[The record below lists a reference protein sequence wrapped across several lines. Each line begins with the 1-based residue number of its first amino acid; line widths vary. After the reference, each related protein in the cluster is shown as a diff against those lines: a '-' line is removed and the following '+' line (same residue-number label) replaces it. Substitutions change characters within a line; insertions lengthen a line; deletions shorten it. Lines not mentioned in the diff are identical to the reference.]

1 MDLQKQ
7 EKMILNNPS
16 HTDISIVIVNYNVKD
31 YLYSCIE
38 SIKQASK
45 NLKVQIIVVDNNS
58 EDGSVEFI
66 SRAFPNVEII
76 PLSEN
81 IGFGKANNLGFEKAA
96 GKYILILNP
105 DTLLQSDTLDEMYKY
120 MENHSEVGISVCKV
134 LNTDGSFQAS
144 CRRGF
149 PGPWSA
155 FSKLFGMQSLFPK
168 SKLFGKYN
176 LTYMPTDNT
185 YYVDAVTGAFMF
197 ARADV
202 IKQVNGFDPEFFM
215 YGEDLD
221 LCYRVVKAGYKNAYV
236 PTTSIIHHK
245 GESSKRSSLNEIN
258 LFYEAMEI
266 FVSKHYSNSRFFLA
280 LLKLGI
286 LTRAS
291 ISYLYKYKLDVKL
304 MAMDAIFII
313 IGILLGT
320 YMALGSPFGLQPYAY
335 PTVFIA
341 VIFITI
347 MANITAGGFFESTFS
362 PTKTIFGYAIS
373 FLVLS
378 TLIYFF
384 PGYRFSRGALLVTI
398 GFGMTGS
405 TLLRIVISAAASIK
419 NNYSDKQIVIVST
432 PEDALN
438 LHKLISENLPQ
449 LKILGF
455 IHSKPAQ
462 DDAFPLKWLGTINHL
477 NSIIENEK
485 ISDVIVT
492 DEQTYNNEIS
502 FVTSKYKN
510 PRVNFHV
517 ANQLEDFIV
526 SKLISEITENKNEVL
541 KYRANLIRYRIIKRT
556 TDIVISF
563 FLLTVG
569 LVFLLMINNKQN
581 KIITKIF
588 NVLNGKYSFIGI
600 FELPGRKNFGK
611 PGLTGL
617 AHLNQANA
625 LSEKAILKL
634 NEYYL
639 KHYSVSLDFDI
650 LLKLF
655 YREKWQR

>member
-1 MDLQKQ
+1 
-7 EKMILNNPS
+7 MILNDS
-16 HTDISIVIVNYNVKD
+16 TQTDISIVIVNYNVKD

-38 SIKQASK
+38 SIHQAST
-45 NLKVQIIVVDNNS
+45 NLKTQIIVVDNNS
-58 EDGSVEFI
+58 EDGSVEFT
-66 SRAFPNVEII
+66 SQAFPDVEII
-76 PLSEN
+76 AVNEN
-81 IGFGKANNLGFEKAA
+81 IGFGKANNLGFDKSK

-105 DTLLQSDTLDEMYKY
+105 DTILQSNTLDEMFKY
-120 MENHSEVGISVCKV
+120 MENHSEVAISVCKV
-134 LNTDGSFQAS
+134 LNTDGTFQAS

-155 FSKLFGMQSLFPK
+155 FSKLFGLQSLFPK

-176 LTYMPTDNT
+176 LTYMPTDST

-197 ARADV
+197 ARTDV

-236 PTTSIIHHK
+236 HTTSIIHHK

-291 ISYLYKYKLDVKL
+291 LSYLYKYKLDVKL

-335 PTVFIA
+335 PTVFIV
-341 VIFITI
+341 VIFVTI

-362 PTKTIFGYAIS
+362 PTKTIFAYAIS

-398 GFGMTGS
+398 GFGMIGS
-405 TLLRIVISAAASIK
+405 TLLRIVISAAVSIK
-419 NNYSDKQIVIVST
+419 NNYNDKQIVIVSN
-432 PEDALN
+432 PESALN
-438 LHKLISENLPQ
+438 LHKLISSNLPQ
-449 LKILGF
+449 LNVMGF

-462 DDAFPLKWLGTINHL
+462 DSTHQLKWLGTINHL

-517 ANQLEDFIV
+517 VNQLEDFIV

-541 KYRANLIRYRIIKRT
+541 KYRANLIRYRIIKRS
-556 TDIVISF
+556 TDIVLSF
-563 FLLTVG
+563 LLLTVG
-569 LVFLLMINNKQN
+569 LVILLMINNKKN
-581 KIITKIF
+581 KIISKIF
-588 NVLNGKYSFIGI
+588 NVFNGKYSFIGI